1 MTAATDKPHLSR
13 THALGLLR
21 QMIRIRRFED
31 KCAELYTQE
40 KIRGF
45 LHLYDGE
52 EAVAVGVIPVMEKQ
66 DRVVATY
73 REHGHALVRGVPMTS
88 VLAEMYGKQEGC
100 SGGRGGSMH
109 LFDRATNFHGGNA
122 IVGGGLPLAVGLA
135 LADHMRGNDSII
147 VCFFGEGAVAEGEFH
162 ESLNL
167 AVLWGLPAL
176 FVCENNLYA
185 MGTAL
190 ALSESETD
198 IQRKAACYR
207 LAAEA
212 VDGMD
217 VVAVEAAALRAVH
230 AVRESRKPYFLECR
244 TYRLRAHSMF
254 DAQLYR
260 DKAEV
265 EEWRKKEPIVRF
277 RNWLE
282 TNHMIHPEDVSRM
295 EEEVDAEIAEA
306 VAFAEAGTWEPV
318 EQLTRYTYAESAV
331 PEDR

>member
-1 MTAATDKPHLSR
+1 MTVIAEKPHLSR
-13 THALGLLR
+13 QHLLDLLK
-21 QMIRIRRFED
+21 QMIRIRRFEG

-52 EAVAVGVIPVMEKQ
+52 EAVAVGIVPVLEKR

-73 REHGHALVRGVPMTS
+73 REHGQALVRGVPMTT
-88 VLAEMYGKQEGC
+88 VMAEMYGKREGC
-100 SGGRGGSMH
+100 SRGRGGSMH
-109 LFDRATNFHGGNA
+109 IFDRATNFYGGNA

-135 LADHMRGNDSII
+135 LADHMRGESI
-147 VCFFGEGAVAEGEFH
+147 VTACFFGDGAVAEGEFH

-167 AVLWGLPAL
+167 AALWELPVL

-190 ALSESETD
+190 AIAQAETD

-207 LAAEA
+207 ITAEA

-217 VVAVEAAALRAVH
+217 VVAVEAAARRAVH
-230 AVRESRKPYFLECR
+230 AVRDSGKPYFLECR

-265 EEWRKKEPIVRF
+265 EAWRKKEPIARMKA
-277 RNWLE
+277 WLLD
-282 TNHMIHPEDVSRM
+282 NRMIHPEEVTRI
-295 EEEVDAEIAEA
+295 EAEVDSEIAEA
-306 VAFAEAGTWEPV
+306 VAFAEAGAWEPV
-318 EQLTRYTYAESAV
+318 EQLSRFVHADSTV
-331 PEDR
+331 NP